1 MYLVVRTTGD
11 PLRLVPG
18 VRADVG
24 VIDPRIPLQEV
35 STVDALLHDS
45 VRAPRLRSRALLA
58 FAAISLVLAMTGIY
72 GIMAFVITQRMREMS
87 IRMALG
93 ARGSDVARLVVRSG
107 LRMAAAGSALGIAGA
122 VASGRVMERFVFGV
136 QPTDVRVLLLST
148 VVLMAAAVAATIGPA
163 WRASRARPAAALQA
177 S

>member
-1 MYLVVRTTGD
+1 
-11 PLRLVPG
+11 
-18 VRADVG
+18 
-24 VIDPRIPLQEV
+24 
-35 STVDALLHDS
+35 
-45 VRAPRLRSRALLA
+45 
-58 FAAISLVLAMTGIY
+58 
-72 GIMAFVITQRMREMS
+72 
-87 IRMALG
+87 
-93 ARGSDVARLVVRSG
+93 VARLVVRSG